1 MHRRKGKSHYLPPSQ
16 TSPPRRK
23 NPEHQTTT
31 ESFRLDMGVV
41 RDRGDG
47 LGDVGI
53 HGDEVTLTGHGGL
66 TLEVEVDTLL
76 MGLALLLGILL
87 DTIDE
92 ILTGTRVLDV
102 LDPDADALLDVAVAD
117 DLVQEDTD
125 GGLGHVVDNAGLAV
139 VDLVGHTVF
148 CLSFSDLD
156 L

>member
-1 MHRRKGKSHYLPPSQ
+1 
-16 TSPPRRK
+16 
-23 NPEHQTTT
+23 
-31 ESFRLDMGVV
+31 MGVV